1 MKNTILTSREA
12 DALLQ
17 SSLIEGAKWII
28 TRTTDTVLYQGKTMN
43 FTPLRSGGV
52 LLEVYW
58 WIRQKKPLQ
67 ANGGSNGTRKN
78 N

>member
-1 MKNTILTSREA
+1 LAIIGKKEKEMKNAILTTTEA

-28 TRTTDTVLYQGKTMN
+28 TRTSDTVLYQGKTMN

-52 LLEVYW
+52 LLEVY
-58 WIRQKKPLQ
+58 
-67 ANGGSNGTRKN
+67 
-78 N
+78 

>member
-43 FTPLRSGGV
+43 FTPD
-52 LLEVYW
+52 
-58 WIRQKKPLQ
+58 
-67 ANGGSNGTRKN
+67 RKSVV
-78 N
+78 